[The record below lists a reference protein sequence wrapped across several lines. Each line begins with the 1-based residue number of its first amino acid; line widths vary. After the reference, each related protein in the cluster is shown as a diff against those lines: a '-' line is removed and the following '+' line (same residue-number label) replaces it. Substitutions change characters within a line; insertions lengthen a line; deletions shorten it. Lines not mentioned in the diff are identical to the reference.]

1 MLLND
6 TEGALPMSANSERFD
21 PIRAA
26 FIDAIHTA
34 FIDAALDQD
43 WPRCDRLREQ
53 LGQIAP
59 DRVHKPY
66 TPECLGP
73 ARSGLPP
80 SRLPDKER
88 HRFRFSRLWN
98 EDRCM
103 YCQCERK
110 LASRSGRG
118 QP

>member
-1 MLLND
+1 
-6 TEGALPMSANSERFD
+6 MSANSEIYN
-21 PIRAA
+21 PIHAI

-53 LGQIAP
+53 LGRLAP

-66 TPECLGP
+66 TPACLGS
-73 ARSGLPP
+73 ARRGQPP
-80 SRLPDKER
+80 SRRPNRDQ

-98 EDRCM
+98 EERCM

-110 LASRSGRG
+110 
-118 QP
+118 